1 MYWLS
6 SGLRDLFRN
15 LFASARTVRF
25 ELTSPAC
32 VFEKSPHCRR
42 CHATCTM
49 LYALPPRFRCQLRHV
64 MTCALHFVYILLNG
78 IEVVIVHSRNRSVI
92 GASQVVPWAGHR
104 SRNLSST
111 CRYERQR
118 QDEIPNYLVI
128 CSRYTKA
135 AIGNVDPLSGS
146 R

>member
-1 MYWLS
+1 
-6 SGLRDLFRN
+6 
-15 LFASARTVRF
+15 
-25 ELTSPAC
+25 
-32 VFEKSPHCRR
+32 
-42 CHATCTM
+42 
-49 LYALPPRFRCQLRHV
+49 
-64 MTCALHFVYILLNG
+64 MTCALHLVYILLNG
-78 IEVVIVHSRNRSVI
+78 IEVVIVHSRNRSVN

-146 R
+146 T